1 VLRFILLGCL
11 FFGVLLSADTL
22 TLEQKIGRMLVVGFE
37 GETLERNATILEQI
51 RRYRLGG
58 VILFDREF
66 EDRSRIKN
74 IRNPQQL
81 KALTTA
87 LQSAAAAPLLI
98 AVDQEGGRVARLKES
113 AGFLATPS
121 AAQMATLG
129 VGAAI
134 TAYEA
139 LANMLHEAGINT
151 DFAPVVDLAVNPQN
165 RVIVGLERSYG
176 AQSDTVSSYAGIF
189 LDALEDHGVLG
200 VLKHFPGHGS
210 SLGDSHEGFVDVTK
224 TWSDKELEPYRTLIG
239 EGRVDMIMTAH
250 VFNAK
255 LDPKYP
261 ATLSY
266 ALNTDLLR
274 AQLGFKGVI
283 ISDDMQMKAI
293 SANYGL
299 KESVTLAINAGVDLL
314 LFGNQLDHVSPETL
328 VQTIAAQVRSGAI
341 SMERI
346 DEANA
351 RIEALHVKRSF
362 HPLPLDFSQRRVAL
376 TRDYIKE
383 HYGLRV
389 DDIAIDPKVI
399 VLHWTAIPT
408 LEEAYVRLKPELL
421 VSDRKD
427 ISGAGTLNVSAH
439 FLVDRDGTIYRLMN
453 ENMMAR
459 HVIGLNYSAIGIEN
473 VGGEGNLK
481 EDLTEAQVEAN
492 VALVRYLKSR
502 HPGIEYLIGHHEYR
516 LMEKTPLWL
525 ERDSGYRTEKR
536 DPGERFMRA
545 VRAQVGDLHLKA
557 PQ

>member
-1 VLRFILLGCL
+1 MVRLILLCWL
-11 FFGVLLSADTL
+11 FLGLLHAAEPLS
-22 TLEQKIGRMLVVGFE
+22 LEQKIGRMLVVGFE
-37 GETLERNATILEQI
+37 GEALESNATILEQI

-74 IRNPQQL
+74 IRDPQQL
-81 KALTTA
+81 KALTA
-87 LQSAAAAPLLI
+87 QLENAAYAPLLI

-113 AGFLATPS
+113 AGFIATPS
-121 AAQMATLG
+121 AAQTATLG
-129 VGAAI
+129 EANA
-134 TAYEA
+134 TRAYGA
-139 LANMLHEAGINT
+139 LAAMLEAEGINT

-165 RVIVGLERSYG
+165 HVIVALERSYG

-189 LDALEDHGVLG
+189 LDALEDHGVLS

-224 TWSDKELEPYRTLIG
+224 TWSEKELEPYKTLIG
-239 EGRVDMIMTAH
+239 EGRADMIMTAH
-250 VFNAK
+250 VFNAH

-261 ATLSY
+261 ATLSKTV
-266 ALNTDLLR
+266 NSDLLR
-274 AQLGFKGVI
+274 AQLGFRGVI

-314 LFGNQLDHVSPETL
+314 LFGNQLEHISPEML
-328 VQTIAAQVRSGAI
+328 VRTIAAQVRSGAI

-383 HYGLRV
+383 HYGLSV

-399 VLHWTAIPT
+399 VLHWTAMPT
-408 LEEAYVRLKPELL
+408 LKDAYERLKPELL
-421 VSDRKD
+421 VSERKD
-427 ISGAGTLNVSAH
+427 ISGAGALNVSAH
-439 FLVDRDGTIYRLMN
+439 FLVDRDGTIYRLMP
-453 ENMMAR
+453 ETLMAR
-459 HVIGLNYSAIGIEN
+459 HVIGLNYSAVGIEN
-473 VGGEGNLK
+473 VGGEGNIK
-481 EDLTEAQVEAN
+481 EDLTEAQVKAN

-536 DPGERFMRA
+536 DPGVRFMNA
-545 VRAQVGDLHLKA
+545 VREQVADLHLKA